1 MKLPNLVP
9 VAQHFPHRGLPD
21 LAMSVRKSLAGSGL
35 GKGLPPGSRIAVGA
49 GSRGVAN
56 LSTIVRSAVG
66 YLREIGMQ
74 PFVIPAMGSHGGG
87 TAEGQA
93 DVLAHYGVTEQGVGC
108 PIRSSLEVVSTGQTP
123 EGIETWLDRTAA
135 ESDGVLLINR
145 VKWHTTF
152 EAPVESGLVKMAAVG
167 LGKLQGAANY
177 HRHGVRMGLGNV
189 IMSAGRHML
198 ASGKILGGLAV
209 LEDAHHDTAEVVA
222 LPAAQI
228 ETEEPRLLE
237 KVRAWMPRILFREV
251 DILIVEETGKH
262 ISGTGM
268 DSKVI
273 NRHPYGTPN
282 PWPWAPRILRVY
294 VRDLSPLSYGNAIGI
309 GMADAI
315 PEQLFEKIDW
325 HATKVNA
332 TTSSNLASI
341 RTPLRVAN
349 DKEGLELLAR
359 TVGRANPSEV
369 TCVWIRNTLELGRIL
384 ATENLVAE
392 MNGRDDMEVAG
403 PASEWDFDGN
413 GNLAGF
419 DRMRVPAAC

>member
-1 MKLPNLVP
+1 
-9 VAQHFPHRGLPD
+9 
-21 LAMSVRKSLAGSGL
+21 
-35 GKGLPPGSRIAVGA
+35 
-49 GSRGVAN
+49 
-56 LSTIVRSAVG
+56 
-66 YLREIGMQ
+66 
-74 PFVIPAMGSHGGG
+74 
-87 TAEGQA
+87 
-93 DVLAHYGVTEQGVGC
+93 
-108 PIRSSLEVVSTGQTP
+108 
-123 EGIETWLDRTAA
+123 
-135 ESDGVLLINR
+135 
-145 VKWHTTF
+145 
-152 EAPVESGLVKMAAVG
+152 
-167 LGKLQGAANY
+167 
-177 HRHGVRMGLGNV
+177 
-189 IMSAGRHML
+189 ML

-209 LEDAHHDTAEVVA
+209 LEDAHHDTAEVVT

-369 TCVWIRNTLELGRIL
+369 TCVWIRNTLELSRIL